1 MTAIVIACDNE
12 PLVPV
17 TVTVYAPT
25 GVEDVLEIVSEEFAV
40 SPETRVTLVGL
51 KAKVRPAGE
60 TESVRLTVPV
70 NPPRL
75 VNVMS

>member
-1 MTAIVIACDNE
+1 MTAIVIACDDE

-17 TVTVYAPT
+17 TVTLYAPP

-51 KAKVRPAGE
+51 KARVRPAGE
-60 TESVRLTVPV
+60 TASVKLTVPV